1 MPNGICIYLVNI
13 QCLLARLAELSF
25 QLETNQPHVVCIQ
38 ETWLDETTKDINIP
52 GYVVCSRRDR
62 HAGANR
68 GGILTLRRWDFNGLV
83 HIANCATE
91 ERSWHFLKIGI
102 ETILVGNWYRP
113 GSSEHDGF
121 TCLYAELAEYFAQV
135 TGVLLVGDLNIHH
148 RRWLHHSNDNTRIG
162 AEMKALCDYHG
173 MFQVVREP
181 TRNEYLLDLACTDI
195 AGSKATVLPKIADH
209 NAVRIDLPIPEI
221 KEVSISRTVWHLKD
235 ADWNSLEDELF
246 QIDWQ
251 ILKEGSAEDALL
263 YFLDIL
269 WTLLTKHIPRKQI
282 QCTRSSHPWLNSR
295 CREAVVH
302 KNSSEG
308 SDSFLLASNH
318 CIQILFE
325 GRHKYI
331 EKLKTKLVAFPEG
344 S

>member
-1 MPNGICIYLVNI
+1 M
-13 QCLLARLAELSF
+13 
-25 QLETNQPHVVCIQ
+25 
-38 ETWLDETTKDINIP
+38 
-52 GYVVCSRRDR
+52 
-62 HAGANR
+62 
-68 GGILTLRRWDFNGLV
+68 TLRRWDFNGLV

-195 AGSKATVLPKIADH
+195 AGSKATMLPKIADH
-209 NAVRIDLPIPEI
+209 NAVRVDLPIPEI
-221 KEVSISRTVWHLKD
+221 KEVSISRT
-235 ADWNSLEDELF
+235 
-246 QIDWQ
+246 
-251 ILKEGSAEDALL
+251 
-263 YFLDIL
+263 
-269 WTLLTKHIPRKQI
+269 T
-282 QCTRSSHPWLNSR
+282 
-295 CREAVVH
+295 
-302 KNSSEG
+302 
-308 SDSFLLASNH
+308 
-318 CIQILFE
+318 
-325 GRHKYI
+325 
-331 EKLKTKLVAFPEG
+331 
-344 S
+344 